1 MTTINYLTYDF
12 SNYNDVFQILD
23 YKQLLPLSHL
33 VDYDMLFNEYDSNIG
48 TPTDLINYLN
58 KIDPSI
64 LTDICS
70 FLNSIPNNI
79 QTRQNSAIN
88 WQCPGTVTVISG
100 RQRNIRLLGETN
112 QINNKVKVLFLIAR
126 AYCHQNY
133 CGQLVFNHY
142 DLWDKYWGPGSHSLF
157 PEQVDCSNI
166 DITSEYDT
174 ITIKDNNTY
183 TYGYERDYL
192 IKIVR
197 TDLKHEYFKSTNYI
211 ILKQKEQIKLTSLV
225 NGIYEISIAISY
237 TNEIDGINDYVW
249 SEFCTSTVQ
258 PKIKLT
264 IPGYLQI
271 DNEVYWEY
279 HFVLPADHP
288 NTKGGLSQYFDKY
301 QGKMRNY
308 FLTWWK
314 ETADSNLDNG
324 SDTLGGASLENCS
337 YDLRYTTE
345 KPKKDS
351 IWIYYNNISFK
362 SKTNYTKLLPAPGD
376 DPPFQDLNTS
386 DYQKIT
392 VLGYQNIWVQ
402 MRVRNQIGVPD
413 WPITDGYPTG
423 LPLNIY
429 NAFGDELYGYQIETN
444 TPPYFKNVL
453 VTDSNCEYPYTV
465 GTFSWGAPADTMSP
479 VQSLAALSNLFK
491 LNFAFNKPT
500 TWWATQYDDNTSD
513 YQKNHKPNIN
523 PLFLIFPLIN
533 TIEQLYTELDYT
545 SKINR
550 HINNSLKN
558 YSTRPYFI
566 FTNEDFI
573 QLTKDEIPQYQVLL
587 SNNTAYPKKC
597 YYNKLPTSTG
607 FNFIDG
613 RTYKS
618 IEHPCTTVTLS
629 NNSNGYYRKS
639 TDSTDKRPYIQE
651 LLIAGHTSNLK
662 YDYESESATGKIFID
677 FSDISI
683 SESLPESPV
692 YIGMKV
698 LNYNDLRITNH
709 RYPYDHTLSAIKI
722 PPFNIEDIG
731 SPSPESPLQIMN
743 TDVQYSIPIPIPI
756 ETPSVEHSFITYTY
770 TDNIVAKTIT
780 VTFSDVFI
788 ADLTGVKINV
798 YTICIEGNPMGPM
811 WPTYDPVI
819 LVSNPTPT
827 PVTYTLNVDGKII
840 LDNTNQ
846 DYGSNK
852 SNIFYM
858 ECKYLDTVA
867 LRYYTFKNTEQ
878 TNFVISNFT
887 LNLSTM
893 STFRDKDDPVFKG
906 NDYTSVTGVNS
917 LPFKSTF
924 LSIETYYDSN
934 ELHDN
939 YVLDLHWPWYLLE
952 KKSDGITSPPP
963 LNYFTNILKQIS
975 INNLNIYFLYIKFL
989 NDNILFNIDYLKNYI
1004 GLVSTNVAIGINI
1017 GPSPI
1022 DSGLMYA
1029 RCPNIPT
1036 IQVGSGGRITAIRAL
1051 HCSLYF
1057 STDIFSGN
1065 NNSKVTQ
1072 YTILNHPPPPPLP
1085 SVPPSPPPSPPTPP
1099 TGAAYVNVLYPIP
1112 I

>member
-376 DPPFQDLNTS
+376 DPPFQDLNES

-413 WPITDGYPTG
+413 WPITDGYPDG
-423 LPLNIY
+423 NLIGY
-429 NAFGDELYGYQIETN
+429 NEFGDKLYGYQIEIN
-444 TPPYFKNVL
+444 TPPYFENVL
-453 VTDSNCEYPYTV
+453 VTDSNCEYPYTI

-479 VQSLAALSNLFK
+479 VQPLAAVQVSLQV
-491 LNFAFNKPT
+491 NFVFTPPV
-500 TWWATQYDDNTSD
+500 TWWATNSNDNTSD
-513 YQKNHKPNIN
+513 YQNNFKPDIK
-523 PLFLIFPLIN
+523 PVFMIFPL
-533 TIEQLYTELDYT
+533 YTQDDIHPQE
-545 SKINR
+545 
-550 HINNSLKN
+550 NNYNSPIYRAYDN
-558 YSTRPYFI
+558 VFDSFRPIFI
-566 FTNEDFI
+566 FTDKYYNPVTDTVIPEYINNYPANCDF
-573 QLTKDEIPQYQVLL
+573 K
-587 SNNTAYPKKC
+587 
-597 YYNKLPTSTG
+597 NKLPNYGSNGLG
-607 FNFIDG
+607 FNFINALHYNTASTPDCG
-613 RTYKS
+613 ITNGVGYFYHS
-618 IEHPCTTVTLS
+618 TNSHTLLFFINS
-629 NNSNGYYRKS
+629 NKNENNFNYTFNNSLGNVSLNLDILKVS
-639 TDSTDKRPYIQE
+639 TGAINPTPPIRIGIKVI
-651 LLIAGHTSNLK
+651 NL
-662 YDYESESATGKIFID
+662 D
-677 FSDISI
+677 
-683 SESLPESPV
+683 
-692 YIGMKV
+692 
-698 LNYNDLRITNH
+698 DLRITNH
-709 RYPYDHTLSAIKI
+709 RYPYDFTISAITI
-722 PPFNIEDIG
+722 PPFNISGTFAGDHI
-731 SPSPESPLQIMN
+731 PIIQRMN
-743 TDVQYSIPIPIPI
+743 IDVQYSDPVNIQFEPASNEIIKFLSLYTFNNYNSNDPNSTLTLLSSNPYDFYIKQGATKYYLNDLILTTLDNNTFYLIYIEIDGIEKQLSDLYTSEEKEIHQSYIIPRYYLDIQ
-756 ETPSVEHSFITYTY
+756 SFGSILY
-770 TDNIVAKTIT
+770 DSISQNILFPPLSGSSISIDANSILHLKLTNMLYGLDTI
-780 VTFSDVFI
+780 FPDYIYNFI
-788 ADLTGVKINV
+788 KANSKINV
-798 YTICIEGNPMGPM
+798 KLHIYNPATANHYTCHIETIHISIANVIDESSTFISITSTRHIVVPSTISGDPPIDVDDI
-811 WPTYDPVI
+811 PTFAIKVEISYD
-819 LVSNPTPT
+819 L
-827 PVTYTLNVDGKII
+827 LKIY
-840 LDNTNQ
+840 N
-846 DYGSNK
+846 
-852 SNIFYM
+852 SNIRIPY
-858 ECKYLDTVA
+858 
-867 LRYYTFKNTEQ
+867 
-878 TNFVISNFT
+878 NF
-887 LNLSTM
+887 L
-893 STFRDKDDPVFKG
+893 PV
-906 NDYTSVTGVNS
+906 Y
-917 LPFKSTF
+917 
-924 LSIETYYDSN
+924 IE
-934 ELHDN
+934 
-939 YVLDLHWPWYLLE
+939 
-952 KKSDGITSPPP
+952 
-963 LNYFTNILKQIS
+963 
-975 INNLNIYFLYIKFL
+975 
-989 NDNILFNIDYLKNYI
+989 
-1004 GLVSTNVAIGINI
+1004 
-1017 GPSPI
+1017 
-1022 DSGLMYA
+1022 
-1029 RCPNIPT
+1029 R
-1036 IQVGSGGRITAIRAL
+1036 
-1051 HCSLYF
+1051 
-1057 STDIFSGN
+1057 SGN
-1065 NNSKVTQ
+1065 VYQIPVRT
-1072 YTILNHPPPPPLP
+1072 
-1085 SVPPSPPPSPPTPP
+1085 
-1099 TGAAYVNVLYPIP
+1099 PIP
-1112 I
+1112 PHGSCAW